1 MNKNIQERFVVM
13 IDTLCNGNKSE
24 FCRRIGRNTDAVK
37 DIIGGRNTLP
47 GFELLY
53 SVLSSDLGIS
63 PNWLML
69 GVGPML
75 SADAEKSIAPSVNID
90 TIHTVNI
97 GNWGELVNLLRER
110 A

>member
-1 MNKNIQERFVVM
+1 M

-24 FCRRIGRNTDAVK
+24 FCRRIGRNNDAVK

-75 SADAEKSIAPSVNID
+75 SADAEKSFAPSVNID

>member
-1 MNKNIQERFVVM
+1 
-13 IDTLCNGNKSE
+13 
-24 FCRRIGRNTDAVK
+24 
-37 DIIGGRNTLP
+37 
-47 GFELLY
+47 
-53 SVLSSDLGIS
+53 
-63 PNWLML
+63 ML